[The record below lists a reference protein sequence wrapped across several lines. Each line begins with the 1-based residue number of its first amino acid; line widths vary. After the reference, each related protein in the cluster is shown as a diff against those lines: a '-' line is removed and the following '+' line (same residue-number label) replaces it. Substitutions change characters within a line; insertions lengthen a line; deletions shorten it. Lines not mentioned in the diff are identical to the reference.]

1 MFRRIVRLCTNS
13 IAARLA
19 RELGLASSRMGEK
32 PAADRFEAYLT
43 ALEFANGHK
52 SLLKFLVPLIRREYF
67 ARFDSIPSLMVNST
81 QQPQE

>member
-1 MFRRIVRLCTNS
+1 MD
-13 IAARLA
+13 
-19 RELGLASSRMGEK
+19 EK

-67 ARFDSIPSLMVNST
+67 ARFDSIPLLITRST
-81 QQPQE
+81 ER